1 MSTLSLPFTGYIET
15 KGEGSVILLALEQ
28 LNRQVS

>member
-15 KGEGSVILLALEQ
+15 KGEGSVILLAFTQ
-28 LNRQVS
+28 FGY